1 MESGH
6 RRHEEERLEMVLAE
20 IHRQIEG
27 KRLEIENDIENQIKI
42 TKTQWEEE
50 LPTAIRG
57 FEDLAVLAAENQR
70 IALLNKYHDLSRGG
84 LRRLERMASS
94 PYFGRIDFRPS
105 FSDTSIQIYI
115 GVSALADEKSGAHL
129 VFDWR
134 APVSSMF
141 YDCELGPAKYDSL
154 RGAIHGEL
162 LLKRQFKIENGR
174 LLFMFDTDLTIDD
187 DILQQVLSAAQ
198 GDHMRT
204 IVNTIQKEQD
214 QVIRNERHKIL
225 IVQGVAGSGKTSIAL
240 HRAAYLL
247 YRYRGNMTSNSIVI
261 FSPNRVFSDYI
272 SDVLPE
278 LGEANVSQATFKELA
293 EDLLE
298 NRFNI
303 EDVHDQLEYV
313 IGGRD
318 HGRVGKVYD
327 ATNLSGADERYRT
340 RMASIQWKSSGD
352 FVQTIKNYAGFLER
366 QDPGFQ
372 PLVHNENVLVSKEEL
387 QTLFSR
393 DYAYL
398 PLYKRLDKIRRR
410 VLWLLG
416 PIEAQ
421 RRKQLAERMA
431 NDPDYAGYM
440 ENDIRVFARQK
451 VSQEFSGLRAHI
463 NSLTSRNVVSEYI
476 KLFKNQ
482 EMFKTVASGALP
494 DAFPQIAGGTVKNLS
509 AGFIPYED
517 LAPILLLKHMVE
529 GYPEKSIAPHQKE
542 AVAKSNPPVPYS
554 QVKHVIIDEAQ
565 DYGLPQYEVF
575 KRVFP
580 NASMTILGD
589 LNQSVHPRYAIGEYR
604 ELQATFSEE
613 APVLVTLQ
621 KSYRTT
627 TEIAQYA
634 KAILPK
640 GEAFETVQRPGPL
653 PIAAR
658 TKNVL
663 HDVYTTI
670 KSLESEGLQS
680 VAVICKTAAES
691 QLIHQKLQVLAGDNK
706 VHLVRAKDS
715 KFVKGVV
722 VIPSYLAKGLEFE
735 AVIVC
740 DADNEHYYHEE
751 DRKLLHMVCTRALH
765 RLFLYYSG
773 EISPFLSN
781 IDPSLYS
788 SA

>member
-1 MESGH
+1 MDSSQ
-6 RRHEEERLEMVLAE
+6 RQYEEERLEMVLAE
-20 IHRQIEG
+20 IRRQIDD
-27 KRLEIENDIENQIKI
+27 KRTQIESDIENQIKI

-84 LRRLERMASS
+84 LRRLEKMASS
-94 PYFGRIDFRPS
+94 PYFGRIDFCPS
-105 FSDTSIQIYI
+105 FSDTAIQIYI
-115 GVSALADEKSGAHL
+115 GITALADQESGAHL

-154 RGAIHGEL
+154 RGAVHGNL

-174 LLFMFDTDLTIDD
+174 LLFMFDTDLAIDD
-187 DILQQVLSAAQ
+187 DILQQVLSTAQ

-214 QVIRNERHKIL
+214 RVIRNERHKIL
-225 IVQGVAGSGKTSIAL
+225 MVQGVAGSGKTSIAL

-247 YRYRGNMTSNSIVI
+247 YRHRDSMTSNSIVI

-278 LGEANVSQATFKELA
+278 LGESNVSQATFKELA
-293 EDLLE
+293 QDLLD
-298 NRFNI
+298 NRFTI

-313 IGGRD
+313 IGGRTEGLQREVRD
-318 HGRVGKVYD
+318 SES
-327 ATNLSGADERYRT
+327 LDEALAQYRT
-340 RMASIQWKSSGD
+340 RLCSIQWKSSGD
-352 FVQTIKNYAGFLER
+352 FVQTMKNYASFLEL

-372 PLVHNENVLVSKEEL
+372 SLVHNDKVLVSKEEL

-410 VLWLLG
+410 VFWLLG
-416 PIEAQ
+416 PIEDQ
-421 RRKQLAERMA
+421 RRKQLAEHMA
-431 NDPDYAGYM
+431 NDPDYASYM

-451 VSQEFSGLRAHI
+451 VSQEFQGLRAHV
-463 NSLTSRNVVSEYI
+463 NSLTSRDVVTEYI
-476 KLFKNQ
+476 KLFRNREVFQ
-482 EMFKTVASGALP
+482 AVATGSKPSNLRKII
-494 DAFPQIAGGTVKNLS
+494 DDTVKNLS
-509 AGFIPYED
+509 AGFIQYED
-517 LAPILLLKHMVE
+517 LAPILLLKHIVE
-529 GYPEKSIAPHQKE
+529 GYPEKAISSHQKE
-542 AVAKSNPPVPYS
+542 APGKKPPPITYS

-565 DYGLPQYEVF
+565 DYGLPQYEVL
-575 KRVFP
+575 KRAFP

-589 LNQSVHPRYAIGEYR
+589 LNQSVHPKYAISEYQ
-604 ELQATFSEE
+604 ELRTTF
-613 APVLVTLQ
+613 APEDPILVTLQ

-627 TEIAQYA
+627 TQIAQFA
-634 KAILPK
+634 KAILPE
-640 GEAFETVQRPGPL
+640 GEAFETVWRPGPL
-653 PIAAR
+653 PTLTR
-658 TKNVL
+658 TEDIFQ
-663 HDVYTTI
+663 DVC
-670 KSLESEGLQS
+670 SALETFRLEGFRS
-680 VAVICKTAAES
+680 VAVICKTATES
-691 QLIHQKLQVLAGDNK
+691 QLTHERLQALLGDDK

-735 AVIVC
+735 AVIVFC
-740 DADNEHYYHEE
+740 AGSRHYSHEE

-765 RLFLYYSG
+765 RLSLYYSDK
-773 EISPFLSN
+773 ISPFLKN